1 MAKARRE
8 VVKPALVAAIDF
20 DDTIVSE
27 GDGRIIPGAK
37 EALTYLKGAGW
48 RIIIWTHRSDLDKVE
63 AALKKF
69 KIPYD
74 HINEDPEHDNPG
86 ASRKVY
92 FNVTV
97 DDKAIPFNGNWA
109 NVVNEMENRRA
120 GKARLGKVSVM
131 SAKNESPIAVFS
143 IHEGVAVEETGTT
156 SKAISAMMAEGI
168 EFEDGRTVFP
178 GDGEIFLKA
187 LSQLRGTYLWAEAY

>member
-1 MAKARRE
+1 
-8 VVKPALVAAIDF
+8 VVKPGLVAAIDF
-20 DDTIVSE
+20 DDTLVSE
-27 GDGRIIPGAK
+27 NDGKMIPGAR
-37 EALTYLKGAGW
+37 EALTYLKKAGW
-48 RIIIWTHRSDLDKVE
+48 RIVIWTHRSDLDKVE

-74 HINEDPEHDNPG
+74 HINEDPEHDGPG

-109 NVVNEMENRRA
+109 NVVNEMENRRG
-120 GKARLGKVSVM
+120 GKSKLGKVSVM
-131 SAKNESPIAVFS
+131 SAKGEAPLAVFS
-143 IHEGVAVEETGTT
+143 IHGDTVVEETGTT
-156 SKAISAMMAEGI
+156 NKAVSAMMAEGI
-168 EFEDGRTVFP
+168 ESENGETVFP